1 MFGFSLAEL
10 LLVCVVALIFIKPKD
25 LPEIAHFLG
34 KIFYRGKKFFNE
46 LKKQFKEVE
55 QDLGFDEIKQ
65 EINRGIAEEKAKSE
79 DHESTVIVDMYGNEH
94 RVGNVHEVRSDMSKE
109 QLNEEIKKLN
119 EANSIKNNPS
129 QS

>member
-10 LLVCVVALIFIKPKD
+10 LLVCIIALIFIKPKD

-34 KIFYRGKKFFNE
+34 KIFYRGKKFFSE

-55 QDLGFDEIKQ
+55 QDLGFEEIKQ
-65 EINRGIAEEKAKSE
+65 EMNRGMAEEKAKSE
-79 DHESTVIVDMYGNEH
+79 DHESTVIVDIYGNEH
-94 RVGNVHEVRSDMSKE
+94 RVSNVHKVRSDMSEE
-109 QLNEEIKKLN
+109 QLDEEIKKLN
-119 EANSIKNNPS
+119 EVNSTNNNPP